1 MNWDIF
7 IKPLG
12 WLYAL
17 TNIGLAVIS
26 VNIFFLLILSFRKQ
40 PETPAIPY
48 PDDQLPTV
56 LVQLP
61 VYNERYVIERL
72 IDAAACMDYPSHKLT
87 IQVLDDSTDD
97 TSLLAQKRVAYYAEQ
112 GRNVQYLH
120 RTDRS
125 GYKAGALAFGM
136 SRSSSDL
143 IAVFDA
149 DFVPHQDYLR
159 RMVPQFLAHPELGI
173 LQARWDHLN
182 PDQNAITHIIALVMD
197 NHFTVDQQGRS
208 HNRLM
213 MNFNGSCCILRRKC
227 IEDAGGWQ
235 SDTLA
240 EDMDLSYRAQIKG
253 WRIDYLHDVA
263 VPGELPASIL
273 AFKQQQF
280 RWAKGSVQTLKKV
293 AGPIIQSKKPLL
305 HKMESL
311 IHMSGYFGSPL
322 MLLSFILSLPVAY
335 LIGHLPY
342 NSAILGVAALFP
354 PLAIISSQIRLR
366 HSWVKDILYF
376 PFLFLMG
383 IGISINISQA
393 IWEALIGR
401 KSEFVR
407 TPKFSAT
414 DHKNSQYALPLD
426 RTTLAEI
433 ALFFYGL
440 GTGIYAIHRAPTL
453 APFIFLYTFAY
464 GLTATIAVFQARRQ
478 RLVKRSREAPNSEYP

>member
-26 VNIFFLLILSFRKQ
+26 FNICFLLILSFRKQ
-40 PETPAIPY
+40 PVTPAVSY
-48 PDDQLPTV
+48 VDDELPTV

-72 IDAAACMDYPSHKLT
+72 IDATACMDYPCDKLT

-97 TSLLAQKRVAYYAEQ
+97 TSLLAQKRVAYHVEQ

-120 RTDRS
+120 RTDRK

-136 SRSSSDL
+136 THDASEL
-143 IAVFDA
+143 IVVFDA
-149 DFVPHQDYLR
+149 DFVPYQDYLR

-182 PDQNAITHIIALVMD
+182 PHQNPITHIIALLMD

-213 MNFNGSCCILRRKC
+213 MNFNGSGCILRRQC
-227 IEDAGGWQ
+227 IEEAGGWQ
-235 SDTLA
+235 PDTLA
-240 EDMDLSYRAQIKG
+240 EDMDLSYRSQLKG
-253 WRIDYLHDVA
+253 WRIDYLQDVT
-263 VPGELPASIL
+263 VPGELPSTIL

-280 RWAKGSVQTLKKV
+280 RWAKGSIQTLMKV
-293 AGPIIQSKKPLL
+293 AGPIIKSKKPIL
-305 HKMESL
+305 HKIESL
-311 IHMSGYFGSPL
+311 IHMGGYFGSPL

-342 NSAILGVAALFP
+342 NSAILGIAAFFP

-366 HSWVKDILYF
+366 HSWVKEVLYF

-401 KSEFVR
+401 QSEFIR

-414 DHKNSQYALPLD
+414 DRKNSMYALSLD

-433 ALFFYGL
+433 VLFIYGM
-440 GTGIYAIHRAPTL
+440 GTGIYAIYRAPTL

-464 GLTATIAVFQARRQ
+464 GLTAAIAVFQAGRLRQ
-478 RLVKRSREAPNSEYP
+478 EKRSRQFPKNEFP